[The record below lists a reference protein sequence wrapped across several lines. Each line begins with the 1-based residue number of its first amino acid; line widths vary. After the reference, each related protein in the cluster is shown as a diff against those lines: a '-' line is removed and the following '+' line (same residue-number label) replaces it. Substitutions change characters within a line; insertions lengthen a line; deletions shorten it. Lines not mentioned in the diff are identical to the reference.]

1 MAQLLMIR
9 EQIKNFVGKY
19 EQFVR
24 PASKFLLAL
33 ITLVFINKNIGFTTK
48 LCSVPIVMVAC
59 LLCSFLPANVIV
71 VVAAA
76 FILLHLYTLSLESV
90 VVVGVLMLIMFLL
103 YFRFSPKDTLLLVLT
118 PICYGMKIPCAVPLC
133 AGLVGSPASIISVGC
148 GTIIYYILSYISVNA
163 NVLSGQDSANF
174 LNNLRVLV
182 DQVIYNKEMFIMI
195 AAFSAT
201 IICVS
206 LIRRLSVDHSWTI
219 AIVTG
224 TLLDIVIILVGDL
237 KYNTYI
243 SISGLLLG
251 SLVGVLVVIVI
262 KFFIF
267 NVDYSRTERVQF
279 EDDEYYYYVKAVP
292 KNTVAIPDKKVKK
305 IKGQAKPAKKPS
317 PENSFGHSPADKDI
331 SEYRMRRSATIESEP
346 RPAGNKNGTK
356 RIILPESEIGDAK
369 YVQTSSSRIRR
380 TDSNGL
386 TDIERAA
393 AAKARATQNAHTNGT
408 NGSANHSGVAG
419 SVHTTG
425 KNNVSANGG
434 KIGGAAGQPGLAG
447 HSTSGGSRSNVTGHN
462 TSAGSASGRSNT
474 SGAGQTG
481 HKQ

>member
-24 PASKFLLAL
+24 PVSKFLLAL

-48 LCSVPIVMVAC
+48 LCSVPIVLVAC

-118 PICYGMKIPCAVPLC
+118 PICYGLKIPCAVPLC

-148 GTIIYYILSYISVNA
+148 GTIIYYILSYIAVNA

-174 LNNLRVLV
+174 LSNLRVLV
-182 DQVIYNKEMFIMI
+182 DQIIYNKEMFIMI
-195 AAFSAT
+195 VAFAAT

-243 SISGLLLG
+243 SIAGLLLG
-251 SLVGVLVVIVI
+251 SLVGVLLVIVI
-262 KFFIF
+262 KFFVF

-279 EDDEYYYYVKAVP
+279 EDDEYYYYLKAVP

-305 IKGQAKPAKKPS
+305 IKGQEKPAKRTS
-317 PENSFGHSPADKDI
+317 SESSSGHSQADKDI

-369 YVQTSSSRIRR
+369 YVQTSSSRVRR

-393 AAKARATQNAHTNGT
+393 AAKARAAQGTHANGAYHGT
-408 NGSANHSGVAG
+408 ANHSGASATGRNSVNVG
-419 SVHTTG
+419 SAANR
-425 KNNVSANGG
+425 NNTAS
-434 KIGGAAGQPGLAG
+434 AGQ
-447 HSTSGGSRSNVTGHN
+447 S
-462 TSAGSASGRSNT
+462 
-474 SGAGQTG
+474 G
-481 HKQ
+481 HKKQ